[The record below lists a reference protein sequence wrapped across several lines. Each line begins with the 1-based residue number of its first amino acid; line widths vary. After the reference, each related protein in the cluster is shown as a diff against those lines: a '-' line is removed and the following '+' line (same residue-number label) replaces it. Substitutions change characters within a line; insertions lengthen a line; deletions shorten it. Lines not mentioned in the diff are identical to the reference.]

1 MVAALVGGLI
11 LSLLVGFAASTHG
24 AEPQA
29 LKVCADPDNRPFSN
43 RKQEGFENKIAELI
57 ARDLGAELTYTWWPH
72 QRGLVRR
79 VLNAGRCDL
88 LIGVPSGYGAV
99 LATTPY
105 YRTSYVIVY
114 PKERSP
120 KITSLDDPRLKQLK
134 IGVHINTPPSDA
146 LAERGVIGENVIGY
160 PLFYDSQYH
169 PEDYPGKVIEDLIA
183 GTIDVAIVWGPV
195 AGYFAK
201 KGSAPILELVPLQG
215 GSAGL
220 PFSFQISMGVRKG
233 DKELKKTV
241 EEALDRKQAE
251 IRQILEEYGVPLL
264 AGDETGAARDVGA
277 PMEGPEGAG
286 GHQHHE

>member
-1 MVAALVGGLI
+1 MMAALAGGLI
-11 LSLLVGFAASTHG
+11 LSLLMGFAASTYG
-24 AEPQA
+24 VEPKA
-29 LKVCADPDNRPFSN
+29 LRVCADPDNRPFSN
-43 RKQEGFENKIAELI
+43 LKQEGFENKIAELI

-88 LIGVPSGYGAV
+88 LIGVPAGYDAI
-99 LATTPY
+99 LATKPY

-114 PKERSP
+114 ARARGLE
-120 KITSLDDPRLKQLK
+120 ITSLDDPRLKLLK
-134 IGVHINTPPSDA
+134 IGVHINTPPSEA
-146 LAERGVIGENVIGY
+146 LAARGVVGENVIGY

-183 GTIDVAIVWGPV
+183 GTIDVAIVWGPI

-201 KGSAPILELVPLQG
+201 KGSASILELVPLQG

-233 DKELKKTV
+233 DRGLKKTL

-251 IRQILEEYGVPLL
+251 IRKILEEYGVPLL
-264 AGDETGAARDVGA
+264 AENETGAVRDVGA
-277 PMEGPEGAG
+277 PTEGREGAG
-286 GHQHHE
+286 GHEHHH